1 MPMIRAT
8 AAVVRLTGLA
18 KFTLFC
24 TQIFTPRMPI
34 MPYSMVAAPP
44 STPAGTVAISSPN
57 LGEKLSRMAN
67 MPATQ

>member
-1 MPMIRAT
+1 MPMMRET
-8 AAVVRLTGLA
+8 AAVVRLTGFEKL
-18 KFTLFC
+18 TLFW

-44 STPAGTVAISSPN
+44 STPGGTVAISSPN
-57 LGEKLSRMAN
+57 FGEKLSRMAK